1 MEEKGKADHEG
12 PLPLQEEAALPPLA
26 LMALNTSTISL
37 STDQEQL
44 ITPKRKPKKC
54 CKCYKIFSCILL
66 LIIIILI
73 AVVLFFALYIFKK
86 RPAQITASS
95 ASLESLSY
103 SIIPVML
110 NLVMGVN
117 ISIKNPN
124 YAGFKYQSTNIT
136 FFYHGIDT
144 GMSPMPAAVVNSR
157 SSKTLYN
164 TVYINATTMIN
175 SQFLL
180 PDLISGRIP
189 LSTRTYMVGKVI
201 LFNIV
206 KFHATMLSTC
216 DVTVNLLSRTTTTTC
231 NNGGV
236 KILY

>member
-1 MEEKGKADHEG
+1 MQEK
-12 PLPLQEEAALPPLA
+12 AALPPQPPLP
-26 LMALNTSTISL
+26 LNTSTII

-54 CKCYKIFSCILL
+54 CKCLKIFSCILL

-73 AVVLFFALYIFKK
+73 AVVLFCKYYIFKI
-86 RPAQITASS
+86 RLVQLTARSTT
-95 ASLESLSY
+95 LESLSY
-103 SIIPVML
+103 SITPIML

-124 YAGFKYQSTNIT
+124 YAGFKYQSTNTT

-144 GMSPMPAAVVNSR
+144 GMSPMPAGVVKSR
-157 SSKTLYN
+157 SSKTLYT

-180 PDLISGRIP
+180 PDLISGQIP

-201 LFNIV
+201 LFSNV
-206 KFHATMLSTC
+206 KFHATVLTAC
-216 DVTVNLLSRTTTTTC
+216 NVTVNLIPRTTTTVACTKD
-231 NNGGV
+231 V
-236 KILY
+236 KIIL